1 MKVNVKPWL
10 EGLKPYTPPSSTGA
24 RVRLDLNEFPWPPP
38 QSVLKAAMEALGE
51 ANRYPRRE
59 LYEAV
64 LEGLED
70 YNGLPRD
77 MYVLGLGGDMVIER
91 GFQLVARP
99 GSTVVLPEPCFSM
112 YRLYARASGARA
124 VGPALREEGE
134 EWRLDW
140 AELLDTVRRAG
151 DPSLVGVDNPNNPTG
166 SLVVPGEGE
175 LVDLLEAAGRR
186 GALVVLD
193 EAYYEFSRVSYAE
206 LAEAYENLLVIRTL
220 SKAFSLAGLR
230 IGYGIAHPRLAER
243 LRALMPPFL
252 PRPSL
257 AAAAAALRE
266 RGYAEQVV
274 ETVTRERGWL
284 RERLKMMGYL
294 AYRSHANFILF
305 TGDGAEAIEEKL
317 LERGVAVKTFRLPGD
332 RLGVRVTVGS
342 PRDNVAFV
350 NALAALRGGGNGGG

>member
-1 MKVNVKPWL
+1 MRVNVKPWL
-10 EGLKPYTPPSSTGA
+10 NGLKPYTPPEKGRV
-24 RVRLDLNEFPWPPP
+24 RVRLDLNESPWPPP
-38 QSVLKAAMEALGE
+38 QSVIKAAMEALSE

-59 LYEAV
+59 MYEAV

-70 YNGLPRD
+70 YNGLPRG

-91 GFQLVARP
+91 AFQLVARP

-112 YRLYARASGARA
+112 YRLYARASGARVA
-124 VGPALREEGE
+124 GPVLREEGE
-134 EWRLDW
+134 AWRLDW
-140 AELLDTVRRAG
+140 GELLETVRGAE
-151 DPSLVGVDNPNNPTG
+151 DLSLVGVDNPNNPTG
-166 SLVVPGEGE
+166 SLVVPGESD

-230 IGYGIAHPRLAER
+230 IGYGIAHPSLAER

-257 AAAAAALRE
+257 AAAAAALGE

-284 RERLKMMGYL
+284 RERLRMMGYK
-294 AYRSHANFILF
+294 AYESHANFILF
-305 TGDGAEAIEEKL
+305 TGEGAETVEEGL
-317 LERGVAVKTFRLPGD
+317 LERGVAVKTFRLPGGMA
-332 RLGVRVTVGS
+332 GVRVTVGS
-342 PRDNVAFV
+342 PRDNVAFI
-350 NALAALRGGGNGGG
+350 NALAALGSGGSGG